1 MLSLYLTNDVREEK
15 TQKIFIFFLF
25 FENSILNWNVSVKES
40 MRKVEEGT
48 LSQKSK
54 RIIIYSFILLIVG
67 TNTIFACGADS
78 TPVTDPIVILFDEAH
93 DQFFNRSLYSQAL
106 SVLDDFTDNEVKII
120 YNTAEFNS
128 TTFQGVDIFICTNPG
143 SSFSAIETAS
153 LAEFLV
159 EGNSMFLLSNPLNEV
174 NNTLMGRG
182 DYLNELLLD
191 YRLEIVDKFWTHIE
205 NIGDIRNPSVIIN
218 EFDNAGIP
226 TYLKLDVSNSTHE
239 IFSIDQNVSS
249 LVTYTSSL
257 VNTRV
262 NLVIAPSDA
271 IVITVANEIYNYP
284 SDVPIISTTG
294 EMAVGARI
302 VMSGS
307 SIMFSDLSD
316 ALLGTT
322 WYESADNSNFWL
334 NCITWLAEINPDVL
348 PPNISLNQVL
358 LLVITI
364 TGIAGLLILIGGG
377 FFFIG
382 SGKEVSI
389 AKIEQPKIDRKK
401 KKPPAGEK
409 PDDSKIIKEDKPDTK
424 QKESKRDRRIKQIQK
439 HSRGKKR

>member
-54 RIIIYSFILLIVG
+54 RILIYTFLLLIVG
-67 TNTIFACGADS
+67 TNTVFACGADS
-78 TPVTDPIVILFDEAH
+78 TSVTDPIVILFDEAH
-93 DQFFNRSLYSQAL
+93 NQFFNRSLYSQAL
-106 SVLDDFTDNEVKII
+106 SVLEDFTDNEVKII
-120 YNTAEFNS
+120 YNTVEFNS

-143 SSFSAIETAS
+143 SSFSAIES
-153 LAEFLV
+153 SSVAEFLV

-174 NNTLMGRG
+174 NDTLMGRG

-191 YRLEIVDKFWTHIE
+191 YRLETVDKFWTRIE
-205 NIGDIRNPSVIIN
+205 DIGEIRNPSVIIN
-218 EFDNAGIP
+218 EFDNVGIP
-226 TYLKLDVSNSTHE
+226 TYLKLYVNDSTHE
-239 IFSIDQNVSS
+239 IFTIDQNVSS

-262 NLVIAPSDA
+262 NLVIAPSEA
-271 IVITVANEIYNYP
+271 IVKTVANEIYNYP
-284 SDVPIISTTG
+284 SDVPIIGTPG
-294 EMAVGARI
+294 EMAIGARI
-302 VMSGS
+302 LLSGS
-307 SIMFSDLSD
+307 SIMFSDLND
-316 ALLGTT
+316 TLLGTT
-322 WYESADNSNFWL
+322 WYESADNSKFWL

-348 PPNISLNQVL
+348 PPDISFNQVL

-364 TGIAGLLILIGGG
+364 TGIAGLLLLIGGG
-377 FFFIG
+377 FSFIG
-382 SGKEVSI
+382 SGKVISI

-401 KKPPAGEK
+401 KKPTAGEK
-409 PDDSKIIKEDKPDTK
+409 PDDSKITQEDIPDTK
-424 QKESKRDRRIKQIQK
+424 PKKSKRDRRIKQIQK
-439 HSRGKKR
+439 NSRGKKR

>member
-54 RIIIYSFILLIVG
+54 RILIYTFLLLIVG
-67 TNTIFACGADS
+67 TNTVFACGADS

-93 DQFFNRSLYSQAL
+93 NQFFNRSLYSQAL
-106 SVLDDFTDNEVKII
+106 SVLEDFTDNEVKII
-120 YNTAEFNS
+120 YNTVEFNS

-143 SSFSAIETAS
+143 SSFSAIES
-153 LAEFLV
+153 SSVAEFLV

-174 NNTLMGRG
+174 NDTLMGRG

-191 YRLEIVDKFWTHIE
+191 YRLETVDKFWTRIE
-205 NIGDIRNPSVIIN
+205 DIGEMRNPSVIIN
-218 EFDNAGIP
+218 EFDNVGIP
-226 TYLKLDVSNSTHE
+226 TYLELYVNDSTHE
-239 IFSIDQNVSS
+239 IFTIDQNVSS

-271 IVITVANEIYNYP
+271 IVKTVANEIYNYP
-284 SDVPIISTTG
+284 SDVPIISTPG

-302 VMSGS
+302 LMSGS
-307 SIMFSDLSD
+307 SIMFSDLND
-316 ALLGTT
+316 TLLGTT
-322 WYESADNSNFWL
+322 WYESADNSKFWL

-348 PPNISLNQVL
+348 PPDISFNQVL

-364 TGIAGLLILIGGG
+364 TGIAGLLLLIGGG
-377 FFFIG
+377 FSFIG
-382 SGKEVSI
+382 SGKKISN
-389 AKIEQPKIDRKK
+389 AKIEHRKIDRKK

-409 PDDSKIIKEDKPDTK
+409 PDDSKITQEDIPDTK
-424 QKESKRDRRIKQIQK
+424 SKKSKRDRRIKQIQK

>member
-1 MLSLYLTNDVREEK
+1 
-15 TQKIFIFFLF
+15 
-25 FENSILNWNVSVKES
+25 

-48 LSQKSK
+48 LSQEFK

-67 TNTIFACGADS
+67 TNTVFAFGADS

-106 SVLDDFTDNEVKII
+106 SVVEDFTDNEVKII

-153 LAEFLV
+153 VSEFLV

-174 NNTLMGRG
+174 NDSLMGRG

-191 YRLEIVDKFWTHIE
+191 YRLNAIDKFWTHT
-205 NIGDIRNPSVIIN
+205 GDVGEIRNPSVIIN

-226 TYLKLDVSNSTHE
+226 NYLKLDVNDSTHE

-257 VNTRV
+257 INTRV

-271 IVITVANEIYNYP
+271 VVKTVANEIYYYP
-284 SDVPIISTTG
+284 SDVPIISTMG
-294 EMAVGARI
+294 EMEIGARI
-302 VMSGS
+302 LMSGS
-307 SIMFSDLSD
+307 SIMFSDLND
-316 ALLGTT
+316 TLLGTT

-348 PPNISLNQVL
+348 PPNISSNQVL

-364 TGIAGLLILIGGG
+364 TGVAGLLILIGGG
-377 FFFIG
+377 FSFIG
-382 SGKEVSI
+382 SGKEITI

-409 PDDSKIIKEDKPDTK
+409 PDDSRITQEDISGTK
-424 QKESKRDRRIKQIQK
+424 SKKSKRDRRIKQIQK